1 MKTIQMT
8 IDDELLVSVDQVIGE
23 LSISRSAFMREA
35 LQMALRRY
43 RIRAMEKQH
52 AAGYAKH
59 PVQEDELDGREE
71 IQAWG
76 DE

>member
-59 PVQEDELDGREE
+59 PVQEDEFDGWEE